1 MKRGDCVLWLNGDK
15 KGKNGHEAVKHEYF
29 SGKIWGFGHDINFPK
44 GAGIRVAVN

>member
-1 MKRGDCVLWLNGDK
+1 MKIGDCVLWLSGDK

-29 SGKIWGFGHDINFPK
+29 SGKIWGFGHDINFPR